1 MRILGVDYGDARIG
15 LALSDVSGF
24 LAGGIGKLD
33 ISGMNDAVKK
43 ILPVIEENGVDT
55 VVLGLPLNMDG
66 TEGASASKIK
76 AFAEKLL
83 QKKPEIKIEYID
95 ERRTTILASEYMNI
109 TGTHGKSRKEKI
121 DTLSAQIILQT
132 FLDLQKNKEEQ

>member
-1 MRILGVDYGDARIG
+1 MRVLGIDYGDARIG

-33 ISGMNDAVKK
+33 ISGMNDALKK
-43 ILPVIEENGVDT
+43 IAPVIEENEIDT
-55 VVLGLPLNMDG
+55 VVIGLPLNMDG
-66 TEGASASKIK
+66 TCGASASKIK
-76 AFAEKLL
+76 VFAGKLSEKF
-83 QKKPEIKIEYID
+83 PNIKIEFID

-109 TGTHGKSRKEKI
+109 TGTHGKSRKNKI

-132 FLDLQKNKEEQ
+132 YLDLQKNKEK